1 MKSISFKDKFE
12 KQVAESINSNEE
24 VRDAVNNVVSE
35 RFGGKESFD
44 ERFDRILNEIRIARE
59 KSDERWEKN
68 DKRWEKNDR
77 KWDENQQKLVEND
90 RKWDENQRV
99 LVEND
104 RKWDENQK
112 KLVENDRKWE
122 ETQKTLVENDRK
134 WEENQKKL
142 VENDRKWD
150 EIGKDRE
157 ENARK
162 WAENT
167 KEWAE
172 NNRKW
177 DENQKVIERTLDEIS
192 AIKTDVKAL
201 GAKYVQT
208 IGALGTRWGLYSER
222 SFRNALKGILEET
235 TEYKVERV
243 IEKDESGVVFGHPSQ
258 IELDIVV
265 KNGKFF
271 IVEIKSSVSAGDVA
285 TFVRKARIYEKS
297 RNRKAGALVIISP
310 MVSPNAKKV
319 IKRDGIIL
327 YSYATDVSPAILE

>member
-59 KSDERWEKN
+59 KSDERWEAYN
-68 DKRWEKNDR
+68 
-77 KWDENQQKLVEND
+77 
-90 RKWDENQRV
+90 
-99 LVEND
+99 
-104 RKWDENQK
+104 
-112 KLVENDRKWE
+112 RKWE
-122 ETQKTLVENDRK
+122 ENQKTLVENDRK

-167 KEWAE
+167 KQWAE

-192 AIKTDVKAL
+192 AIKTDVKGL

>member
-24 VRDAVNNVVSE
+24 VRDAVNNVVSDH
-35 RFGGKESFD
+35 FGGKESFD

-59 KSDERWEKN
+59 KSDERGERN
-68 DKRWEKNDR
+68 DKRWEANNR
-77 KWDENQQKLVEND
+77 KWEENH
-90 RKWDENQRV
+90 
-99 LVEND
+99 
-104 RKWDENQK
+104 K
-112 KLVENDRKWE
+112 KLVEND
-122 ETQKTLVENDRK
+122 
-134 WEENQKKL
+134 
-142 VENDRKWD
+142 
-150 EIGKDRE
+150 
-157 ENARK
+157 
-162 WAENT
+162 
-167 KEWAE
+167 
-172 NNRKW
+172 RKW

-192 AIKTDVKAL
+192 AIKTDVKTL
-201 GAKYVQT
+201 GAKYDQT

>member
-12 KQVAESINSNEE
+12 KQVADSINSNEE
-24 VRDAVNNVVSE
+24 VRDAVNNVVSD
-35 RFGGKESFD
+35 RVGGKESFD
-44 ERFDRILNEIRIARE
+44 ERFDRILNEIRITRE
-59 KSDERWEKN
+59 KSDERWEAN
-68 DKRWEKNDR
+68 NR
-77 KWDENQQKLVEND
+77 KGEEN
-90 RKWDENQRV
+90 
-99 LVEND
+99 
-104 RKWDENQK
+104 
-112 KLVENDRKWE
+112 
-122 ETQKTLVENDRK
+122 QKTLVENDHK
-134 WEENQKKL
+134 WEE
-142 VENDRKWD
+142 
-150 EIGKDRE
+150 IAKDRE

-162 WAENT
+162 WDEST

-177 DENQKVIERTLDEIS
+177 DENQKVIERTLGEIS

-201 GAKYVQT
+201 GAKYDQT

-310 MVSPNAKKV
+310 MVSANAKKV

-327 YSYATDVSPAILE
+327 YSYASDVSPAILE

>member
-1 MKSISFKDKFE
+1 MKTISFKDKFE

-24 VRDAVNNVVSE
+24 VRDAVNNVVSD

-59 KSDERWEKN
+59 KSDERWEAN
-68 DKRWEKNDR
+68 N
-77 KWDENQQKLVEND
+77 
-90 RKWDENQRV
+90 
-99 LVEND
+99 
-104 RKWDENQK
+104 
-112 KLVENDRKWE
+112 
-122 ETQKTLVENDRK
+122 RK

-142 VENDRKWD
+142 VEIDRKWD

-201 GAKYVQT
+201 GAKYDQT

-310 MVSPNAKKV
+310 MVSANAKKV

-327 YSYATDVSPAILE
+327 YSYATDFSPAILE

>member
-90 RKWDENQRV
+90 RKWDENQRK

-104 RKWDENQK
+104 RKWDESTKQWA
-112 KLVENDRKWE
+112 ENNRKW
-122 ETQKTLVENDRK
+122 D
-134 WEENQKKL
+134 ENQKKL

-167 KEWAE
+167 KQWAE

-201 GAKYVQT
+201 GAKYDQT

>member
-24 VRDAVNNVVSE
+24 VRDAVNNVVSDH
-35 RFGGKESFD
+35 FGGKESFD

-59 KSDERWEKN
+59 KSDERWERN
-68 DKRWEKNDR
+68 DKRWEAN
-77 KWDENQQKLVEND
+77 N
-90 RKWDENQRV
+90 
-99 LVEND
+99 
-104 RKWDENQK
+104 
-112 KLVENDRKWE
+112 RKWE
-122 ETQKTLVENDRK
+122 ENHKKLVENDRK

-150 EIGKDRE
+150 ES
-157 ENARK
+157 
-162 WAENT
+162 T

-172 NNRKW
+172 NDRRW
-177 DENQKVIERTLDEIS
+177 EENQKVIERTLDEIS
-192 AIKTDVKAL
+192 AIKTDVKTL
-201 GAKYVQT
+201 GAKYDQT

-310 MVSPNAKKV
+310 MVSANAKKV

-327 YSYATDVSPAILE
+327 YSYASDVSPAILE

>member
-1 MKSISFKDKFE
+1 MKTISFKDKFE

-59 KSDERWEKN
+59 KSDERWEAN
-68 DKRWEKNDR
+68 N
-77 KWDENQQKLVEND
+77 
-90 RKWDENQRV
+90 
-99 LVEND
+99 
-104 RKWDENQK
+104 
-112 KLVENDRKWE
+112 
-122 ETQKTLVENDRK
+122 RK

-201 GAKYVQT
+201 GAKYDQT

-310 MVSPNAKKV
+310 MVSANAKKV

-327 YSYATDVSPAILE
+327 YSYATDFSPAILE